1 MENCNSV
8 YAIKVDFLK
17 DEKEFDKWYQQM
29 PSERKKMIDA
39 LKPVESKRLSLGAG
53 ILLVNALKEQGMI
66 NPMIESSENG
76 KPLIIGEDGAY
87 FNLSHSGEVA
97 VCAFSDDEV
106 GIDVERN
113 KEFSDSLTEYVFDK
127 REIRA
132 IRDRATDKDS
142 ENAMFTSLWTIKES
156 LMKYHG
162 QGLSMD
168 PKTIFID
175 LEDDFKAYHKG
186 ELCSDA
192 FFTRFTL
199 EDYQICVCSAYK
211 EFAEELII
219 VMNS

>member
-1 MENCNSV
+1 METCNLV
-8 YAIKVDFLK
+8 YGIKVDFLK

-29 PSERKKMIDA
+29 PSERRKMIDA
-39 LKPVESKRLSLGAG
+39 LKPEGSKRLSLGAG
-53 ILLVNALKEQGMI
+53 ILLVNALKEHGLI
-66 NPMIESSENG
+66 NPMVEAAENG
-76 KPLIIGEDGAY
+76 KPYITGEDGAF

-97 VCAFSDDEV
+97 VCAFSDEEV
-106 GIDVERN
+106 SIDVERN
-113 KEFSDSLTEYVFDK
+113 KDFSESLIDYVFDK
-127 REIRA
+127 REIRV

-142 ENAMFTSLWTIKES
+142 ENAMLTSLWTIKES

-192 FFTRFTL
+192 YFTRFKF
-199 EDYQICVCSAYK
+199 EDYQICVCSGYK
-211 EFAEELII
+211 DFAKEISII
-219 VMNS
+219 N